1 MRKNNTFYI
10 YELECL
16 AIIQVLHKSLYR
28 PKIASPALR
37 LDKYEVI
44 INYCL
49 IAVGAGDVV
58 ECAASFIT

>member
-37 LDKYEVI
+37 LDKYEV
-44 INYCL
+44 
-49 IAVGAGDVV
+49 GDVV